1 MRIPDSLGTLPSEKA
16 PRREI
21 PSSTV
26 AQSQKKVSKSTPAW
40 LRALG
45 RRDLPPEITIDG
57 RHYRHARTYKH
68 DFFAATA
75 AYAGPAG
82 QVVLKVQRQADFF
95 GLPLAW
101 IGRFLVRREAR
112 LLARSQT
119 VPGVPRYC
127 GKWGETGLVH
137 EFVAGHPL
145 RRHDSLD
152 DEFFPRLSAM
162 LDEIHGMEMA
172 YVDLEKRENILLGD
186 DGRPYLIDFQISW
199 FLDPHCGGRSW
210 PARKILKILQ
220 AADRYHL
227 LKHWRRARPD
237 QLSAEQIA
245 QSGRPPFWI
254 AWHRLLFRPLTS
266 LRRQVLTRLGARSSA
281 HGRSPG

>member
-1 MRIPDSLGTLPSEKA
+1 VSRSK
-16 PRREI
+16 
-21 PSSTV
+21 
-26 AQSQKKVSKSTPAW
+26 KKVSNTTPVW

-45 RRDLPPEITIDG
+45 RRDLPSEITIAG
-57 RHYRHARTYKH
+57 ERYQHTRTYKH

-75 AYAGPAG
+75 AYTGPAG
-82 QVVLKVQRQADFF
+82 RVILKLQRQADFF

-112 LLARSQT
+112 LLARSQS

-127 GKWGETGLVH
+127 GTWGETGLVH
-137 EFVAGHPL
+137 AYVAGHPL
-145 RRHDSLD
+145 GRQDVVN
-152 DEFFPRLSAM
+152 DEFFPRLDAM
-162 LDEIHGMEMA
+162 LDEIHGMDMA

-199 FLDPHCGGRSW
+199 CLDSDSHSTSW
-210 PARKILKILQ
+210 PARKILTILQ
-220 AADRYHL
+220 TADRYHL

-237 QLSAEQIA
+237 QLSDEQIA
-245 QSGRPPFWI
+245 ESSRPPFWI
-254 AWHRLLFRPLTS
+254 AWHRLLFRPLTK
-266 LRRQVLTRLGARSSA
+266 LRRQVLTGLGARSSP

>member
-1 MRIPDSLGTLPSEKA
+1 MPLPDSSGTLPSGKA
-16 PRREI
+16 PKREI
-21 PSSTV
+21 PPSTV
-26 AQSQKKVSKSTPAW
+26 SRSKKKLSNSTPVW

-45 RRDLPPEITIDG
+45 RKDLPPEITIAG
-57 RHYRHARTYKH
+57 RHYRHTRTYKH

-75 AYAGPAG
+75 VYAGPTG
-82 QVVLKVQRQADFF
+82 RVILKVQRQADFF

-101 IGRFLVRREAR
+101 IGRFLVRRESR
-112 LLARSQT
+112 LLARSQS

-127 GKWGETGLVH
+127 GAWGDTGLVH
-137 EFVAGHPL
+137 DYVAGHPL
-145 RRHDSLD
+145 GRHDVMD

-186 DGRPYLIDFQISW
+186 DGRPHLIDFQISW
-199 FLDPHCGGRSW
+199 CLDPQCGGNSW
-210 PARKILKILQ
+210 PARKILTILQ
-220 AADRYHL
+220 TADRYHL

-245 QSGRPPFWI
+245 ESQRPPFWI
-254 AWHRLLFRPLTS
+254 AWHRLLFRPITR
-266 LRRQVLTRLGARSSA
+266 LRRQLLTGLGARPSA